1 MKVKDASDDDDN
13 DDDEKSASRDI
24 EAAVI
29 RFLPLIVQMFFKVW
43 CWREKNMWQNVCDP
57 SFFLSVSLFR
67 PSYDAGAV
75 REKKKN

>member
-29 RFLPLIVQMFFKVW
+29 RFLPLIVQMFFKV
-43 CWREKNMWQNVCDP
+43 
-57 SFFLSVSLFR
+57 
-67 PSYDAGAV
+67 
-75 REKKKN
+75 